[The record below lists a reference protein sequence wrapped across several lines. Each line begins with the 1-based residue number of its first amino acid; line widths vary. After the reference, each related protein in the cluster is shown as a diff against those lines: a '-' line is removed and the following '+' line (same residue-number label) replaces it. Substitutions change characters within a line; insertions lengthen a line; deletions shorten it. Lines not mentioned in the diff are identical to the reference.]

1 MLQEKDQKIAM
12 LEAQISQA
20 GENTASAAKQMSP
33 EEFMKMNQ
41 QVEKINAIKMRIS
54 DVSSNVEDVVLST
67 DADSNLMDAMEQ
79 GHSLLS
85 TCMLRM
91 IDGQEA
97 A

>member
-1 MLQEKDQKIAM
+1 M
-12 LEAQISQA
+12 
-20 GENTASAAKQMSP
+20 
-33 EEFMKMNQ
+33 
-41 QVEKINAIKMRIS
+41 EKINAIKMRIS
-54 DVSSNVEDVVLST
+54 DDSSNVEDVVLST